1 MSWPDAR
8 ISWAKKVDEDTFYYA
23 VTFRAPVDKVK

>member
-1 MSWPDAR
+1 VAGRAYLVGP
-8 ISWAKKVDEDTFYYA
+8 KKVDEDTFYYA